1 LRLCKKGRK
10 APGYARDGFKVL
22 QLLCRGRLHAYLSG
36 SVGQAFIK
44 KYEVQAFTGGSPGQ
58 GKFHR
63 LAFKL
68 HDLTYAPVIR
78 KLRNKKSSNKS
89 KNQESRTVG
98 GARAAQLDRVVHEVP
113 QVRKVPH
120 QQMIAKGDRVVVD
133 RERGM
138 HTNDPLASVLVDT
151 AEGGA
156 REIQTTE
163 THLEK
168 LEQRERAKRLQAK
181 PHAKQQHNHPLA
193 LQAKPHAK
201 QQHNHPLALQAKQQH
216 NHPLAQAFERPQ
228 VARRVGPASK
238 RKARDVSTARS
249 DHFVSANLD
258 ARATKRRHSP
268 TQQQQQVQR
277 QQHDSE
283 RPKGRLTS
291 ACTHLAVGG
300 VVWLALGDGRCLVG
314 PAVSNLCAAASAAA
328 RNAAI
333 HAASA
338 ALVASN
344 TANAALIA
352 AS

>member
-1 LRLCKKGRK
+1 MRLCKKGRK

-22 QLLCRGRLHAYLSG
+22 QLLRRGRLDAYLPG
-36 SVGQAFIK
+36 SDGQAFIK

-156 REIQTTE
+156 RQIQTTE

-168 LEQRERAKRLQAK
+168 LEQRERANRLQAK
-181 PHAKQQHNHPLA
+181 PQAKQQHNHSLA
-193 LQAKPHAK
+193 LQAKP
-201 QQHNHPLALQAKQQH
+201 QAEQQH

-268 TQQQQQVQR
+268 TQLQQQVQR